1 MQYQVFI
8 QNPAVGVGEAS
19 AEASPLENR
28 TFVASIVGF
37 PHATANGATEQEA
50 IDKLKSIL
58 DNQFRNGKM
67 VTIEIDLPSKKSPE
81 KSDPWIDN
89 IGIFQD
95 DPTFD
100 EFLSEVNAYRNEIDR
115 IEAHQ

>member
-1 MQYQVFI
+1 MQYQVFV
-8 QNPAVGVGEAS
+8 QNPADS
-19 AEASPLENR
+19 
-28 TFVASIVGF
+28 TFMASIVGF
-37 PHATANGATEQEA
+37 PNATANGATEQEA

-58 DNQFRNGKM
+58 DTQFKHGKM
-67 VTIEIDLPSKKSPE
+67 VTIEIDLPSEKSPE

-100 EFLSEVNAYRNEIDR
+100 EFLSEVNAYRSDVDR
-115 IEAHQ
+115 SDAHQ

>member
-28 TFVASIVGF
+28 TFVASIVEF

-67 VTIEIDLPSKKSPE
+67 VTIEIDLPIKKSPE

>member
-1 MQYQVFI
+1 MQYQVFV
-8 QNPAVGVGEAS
+8 QNPAD
-19 AEASPLENR
+19 R
-28 TFVASIVGF
+28 TFMASIVGL
-37 PHATANGATEQEA
+37 PNATANGVTEQEA

-58 DNQFRNGKM
+58 DTQFKNGKM
-67 VTIEIDLPSKKSPE
+67 VTIEIDLPIEKSSE

-100 EFLSEVNAYRNEIDR
+100 EFLSEVSAYRNEIDR

>member
-1 MQYQVFI
+1 MQYQVFV
-8 QNPAVGVGEAS
+8 QNPADS
-19 AEASPLENR
+19 
-28 TFVASIVGF
+28 TFMASIVGL
-37 PHATANGATEQEA
+37 PNATANGATEQEA

-58 DNQFRNGKM
+58 DNQFKNGKM
-67 VTIEIDLPSKKSPE
+67 VTIEINLPIEKSPE

>member
-1 MQYQVFI
+1 MQYQVFV
-8 QNPAVGVGEAS
+8 QNPADS
-19 AEASPLENR
+19 
-28 TFVASIVGF
+28 TFMASIVGL
-37 PHATANGATEQEA
+37 PNATANGATEQEA

-58 DNQFRNGKM
+58 DNQFKNGKM
-67 VTIEIDLPSKKSPE
+67 VTIEINLPIEKSPE

-115 IEAHQ
+115 IEAHQWLYMS

>member
-1 MQYQVFI
+1 MQYQVFV
-8 QNPAVGVGEAS
+8 QNPADS
-19 AEASPLENR
+19 
-28 TFVASIVGF
+28 TFMASIVGL
-37 PHATANGATEQEA
+37 PNATANGVTEQEA

-58 DNQFRNGKM
+58 DTQFKHGKM
-67 VTIEIDLPSKKSPE
+67 VTIEIDLPSEKLPE

-100 EFLSEVNAYRNEIDR
+100 EFLSEVNAYRSDVDR
-115 IEAHQ
+115 SEAHQ